1 MIENN
6 PYYRK
11 FRQPK
16 NVKKSKQE
24 IRAVIENLK
33 QRLGNEE
40 EMLQTWIPKINKPL
54 EPIDLFIMMSEKL
67 LKEFSVLHIC
77 LLAEATFSRINEEI
91 KFWQQQEYLAL

>member
-11 FRQPK
+11 FRKPK
-16 NVKKSKQE
+16 IVKRSKKE
-24 IRAVIENLK
+24 IRELIENLK
-33 QRLGNEE
+33 QQLGNEE

-54 EPIDLFIMMSEKL
+54 EKIDLFIMMSENF

-77 LLAEATFSRINEEI
+77 LLSEATFARINEEI
-91 KFWQQQEYLAL
+91 MFWQEIESRL